1 MNAEGLAGVAIVD
14 SEYPMRVSYDL
25 ASKIVAQTSM
35 TTKDWSSAN
44 EDKADEPEYLTKLL
58 TEYQDPKTADK
69 IMLIQKNL
77 DDLKDIMHKNIN
89 DVLKRGEDLESL
101 MERSEDLSQ
110 ASVVF
115 YKRAKKTNQCCQLY

>member
-1 MNAEGLAGVAIVD
+1 
-14 SEYPMRVSYDL
+14 MRVSYDL
-25 ASKIVAQTSM
+25 ASKLVSQYQNHNRQ
-35 TTKDWSSAN
+35 WSAAS
-44 EDKADEPEYLTKLL
+44 EDSSDEPEFMTKML

-89 DVLKRGEDLESL
+89 DVLKRGESLESL

-110 ASVVF
+110 ASIHF
-115 YKRAKKTNQCCQLY
+115 YKKAKATNSCCGM